1 MDTNSTRYR
10 IVIRCFLSHIATT
23 RSKLFTIE
31 SIDILHSMSMIDKVS
46 REIIQD
52 FLSPIS
58 LTDIKFFADFCK
70 QTGYPCTEEAF
81 HKGIDPESAPKRK
94 DGTVCLGWRAISAE
108 CVYEARAPVIKA
120 SISDEGYEILKDFL
134 RDTTN
139 DENPRRRILCSVSL
153 SLFQISN
160 TIDLSFGDV
169 IEVDRLWKLG
179 GDYDASFLVY
189 GGNDIVHVYKFNK
202 YEIEYFSKHTVPDVP
217 IGFFSRHSYYA
228 TFSFTPSLRDALCEF
243 YSKGLPYVIF
253 EEKGMK
259 IAILRTDF
267 TGDDDGGDIA
277 TSCEASKG
285 HVDFIVNNG
294 LISLSKGPAVQT
306 GIESGLCHRS
316 HGSDK
321 FFAHPLVQEIHSLGV
336 AYTNM
341 VNISNGECYY

>member
-31 SIDILHSMSMIDKVS
+31 SIDLLHSMSMIDKVS
-46 REIIQD
+46 REIIQT

-58 LTDIKFFADFCK
+58 LTNIKFFADFCK

-94 DGTVCLGWRAISAE
+94 DGTSCCGWQAISAE

-120 SISDEGYEILKDFL
+120 YVSDEGFDELKTFM
-134 RDTTN
+134 
-139 DENPRRRILCSVSL
+139 ENIKEYIYKLNSSH
-153 SLFQISN
+153 ISC
-160 TIDLSFGDV
+160 IDLVYGDV
-169 IEVDRLWKLG
+169 IDIDRHLVSKWDDKL
-179 GDYDASFLVY
+179 FLVY
-189 GGNDIVHVYKFNK
+189 GGNDIIYCYKFHREETP
-202 YEIEYFSKHTVPDVP
+202 YYFSMHAVPDVP
-217 IGFFSRHSYYA
+217 IGFYFSHYYYV
-228 TFSFTPSLRDALCEF
+228 TFHFTPSLRDAICDF
-243 YSKGLPYVIF
+243 HIKGLSYVIF
-253 EEKGMK
+253 EEKGVK
-259 IAILRTDF
+259 IAIIRTHF
-267 TGDDDGGDIA
+267 SYEGYEGNDGSDID
-277 TSCEASKG
+277 TCEGSQGPCDGG
-285 HVDFIVNNG
+285 HVDFRVKNDVIC
-294 LISLSKGPAVQT
+294 LSKGPAVQT